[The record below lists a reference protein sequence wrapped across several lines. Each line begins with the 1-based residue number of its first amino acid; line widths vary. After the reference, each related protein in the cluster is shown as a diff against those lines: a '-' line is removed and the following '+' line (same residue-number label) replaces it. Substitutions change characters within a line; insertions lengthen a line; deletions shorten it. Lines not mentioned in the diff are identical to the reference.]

1 MNKLYLDRVA
11 VSEYG
16 FMWCFTCRISRV
28 EFSQLPEGMMISNL
42 TDAVGSMSVKEISV
56 SWTPSSDQKDATFFL
71 CFMAFDNIES
81 VHILE
86 T

>member
-1 MNKLYLDRVA
+1 
-11 VSEYG
+11 
-16 FMWCFTCRISRV
+16 V
-28 EFSQLPEGMMISNL
+28 EFSQPPEGMMISNL
-42 TDAVGSMSVKEISV
+42 NDVGSEGIKAIDV

-86 T
+86 IT